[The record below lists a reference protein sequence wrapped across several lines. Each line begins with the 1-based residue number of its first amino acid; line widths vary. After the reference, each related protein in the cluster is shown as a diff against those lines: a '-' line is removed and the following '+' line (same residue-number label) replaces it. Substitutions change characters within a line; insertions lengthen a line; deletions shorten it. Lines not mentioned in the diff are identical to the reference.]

1 MIRVLHAADLHLD
14 SPFQALTKDG
24 AIRRRAEQRELLDRI
39 SAAARE
45 HRADIA
51 VFSGDLFDS
60 ENIFSETGRR
70 VSEALSEMGIPVFVA
85 PGNHDW
91 YGPRSAWAGLTFGEN
106 VHIFTEPEITC
117 VELENLGARVWGCA
131 FTEKYREA
139 PLAGFEAAK
148 DGDTIDIMALHGE
161 VGVPGSLYGAVR
173 EEELA
178 RSGMDYVALGHV
190 HSFSGLRR
198 AGQTF
203 YAWPGCPEGRG
214 FDETGEKGV
223 ILAEVEPG
231 QCRIEFIPTA
241 GRRYEILPVDISG
254 AEDTLACVQ
263 AALPEGTNR
272 DIYRLRLTGETD
284 AAPDT
289 AAIYRALEGRF
300 FALEV
305 RDETRLRRDIWE
317 GSGGDSLKGLFLTR
331 LRQMLDA
338 AETDAERERI
348 TQAARW
354 GLLAMEKGE
363 ELPISQS

>member
-1 MIRVLHAADLHLD
+1 MIRILHAADLHLD
-14 SPFQALTKDG
+14 SPFQALGRDG
-24 AIRRRAEQRELLDRI
+24 AIHRRAEQRELLEKI

-45 HRADIA
+45 RRADIA

-70 VSEALSEMGIPVFVA
+70 VSEALSDMGIPVFVA

-106 VHIFTEPEITC
+106 VHIFTRTGMTC
-117 VELENLGARVWGCA
+117 VELENLGVRVWGSA
-131 FTEKYREA
+131 FTEKYRNP

-148 DGDTIDIMALHGE
+148 DGDIIDIMALHGE
-161 VGVPGSLYGAVR
+161 VGMPDSVYGAIR

-190 HSFSGLRR
+190 HGFSGLRR

-231 QCRIEFIPTA
+231 QCRIELIPTA
-241 GRRYEILPVDISG
+241 GRRYEILPVDISDAG
-254 AEDTLACVQ
+254 DALAAIQ
-263 AALPEGTNR
+263 AALPADTSR

-284 AAPDT
+284 AAPET
-289 AAIYRALEGRF
+289 AAIHSALEGRF

-305 RDETRLRRDIWE
+305 RDETRLRRDVWE
-317 GSGGDSLKGLFLTR
+317 DCGGDSLKGLFLTR
-331 LRQMLDA
+331 LRQMLNT
-338 AETDAERERI
+338 AESDAERERI

-363 ELPISQS
+363 ELPVSQS

>member
-14 SPFQALTKDG
+14 SPFQALGRDG
-24 AIRRRAEQRELLDRI
+24 AIRRRAEQRELLEKI
-39 SAAARE
+39 SIAARE
-45 HRADIA
+45 HKADIA
-51 VFSGDLFDS
+51 IFSGDLFDS

-70 VSEALSEMGIPVFVA
+70 VSEALSDMGIPVFVA

-91 YGPRSAWAGLTFGEN
+91 YGPRSAWAGLTFGDN
-106 VHIFTEPEITC
+106 VHIFTSSELTC
-117 VELENLGARVWGCA
+117 VELKDLGARVWGAA
-131 FTEKYREA
+131 FTEKYRDP
-139 PLAGFEAAK
+139 PLADFEAAK
-148 DGDTIDIMALHGE
+148 DGDIIDIMALHGE
-161 VGVPGSLYGAVR
+161 VGTPDSVYGAIW

-190 HSFSGLRR
+190 HSFSGLRQ

-223 ILAEVEPG
+223 ILAELEPG
-231 QCRIEFIPTA
+231 QCRAEFIPIA

-254 AEDTLACVQ
+254 AEDILAAVRE
-263 AALPEGTNR
+263 ALPADTGR

-289 AAIYRALEGRF
+289 AAVHAALEGQF

-305 RDETRLRRDIWE
+305 RDETRLRRDVWS
-317 GSGGDSLKGLFLTR
+317 GCGGDSLKGLFLSR

-338 AETDAERERI
+338 AESDTERERI

-363 ELPISQS
+363 ELPLTQ